1 MMTSERPTVVI
12 IDDDPSSRRGIAR
25 LIQAAGMNTEAYNS
39 ALDFINRK
47 HTSEIG
53 CIVLDVKMPGLS
65 GLQLQEKLTNADYA
79 PPIIFVSGHS
89 EIPEATAA
97 MKKGAVDF
105 FAKPVD
111 GEHLLNAIEESLRK
125 ACENSKKLSEQ
136 KKIQERLCSL
146 SPREYTVLK
155 FVIAGQLNKQ
165 IAFALSITEDTVK
178 VHRRRVMRKMGA
190 GSLAELVRCCERVD
204 IQPAEADEL

>member
-1 MMTSERPTVVI
+1 MTSMRPTVVI
-12 IDDDPSSRRGIAR
+12 IDDDPSARRGITR
-25 LIQAAGMNTEAYNS
+25 LIQAAGMKAETYDS
-39 ALDFINRK
+39 PLDFLCRK
-47 HTSEIG
+47 HHSKIG
-53 CIVLDVKMPGLS
+53 CIVLDVKMPVMD
-65 GLQLQEKLTNADYA
+65 GLQLQEELTNADYA

-89 EIPEATAA
+89 DIPEATAA

-105 FAKPVD
+105 LAKPVD

-125 ACENSKKLSEQ
+125 DRENSKKLSEQ

-155 FVIAGQLNKQ
+155 FVIAGRLNKQ

-178 VHRRRVMRKMGA
+178 VHRRRIMRKMGA
-190 GSLAELVRCCERVD
+190 GSLAELVRHCERVN
-204 IQPAEADEL
+204 IQPAETDDL

>member
-1 MMTSERPTVVI
+1 MTSMRPTVVI
-12 IDDDPSSRRGIAR
+12 IDDDPSARRGITR
-25 LIQAAGMNTEAYNS
+25 LIQAAGIKTETYDS
-39 ALDFINRK
+39 PLDFLSRK
-47 HTSEIG
+47 HHSKIG
-53 CIVLDVKMPGLS
+53 CIVLDVKMPGMD
-65 GLQLQEKLTNADYA
+65 GLQLQEELTNADYA

-89 EIPEATAA
+89 DIPEATSA

-105 FAKPVD
+105 LAKPVD

-125 ACENSKKLSEQ
+125 DRENSKKFSEQ
-136 KKIQERLCSL
+136 KKIRERLCNL

-178 VHRRRVMRKMGA
+178 VHRRRIMRKMGA
-190 GSLAELVRCCERVD
+190 GSLAELVRLCVRVD
-204 IQPAEADEL
+204 IQPAEADDL